1 LLNGRRLV
9 LGEQLQQTLAA
20 FVIHHL
26 SPPLCRKYFLF
37 GWATSY
43 RKVALSGEKSNEEMP
58 CRQSLIDQRADYL
71 SAADRANARFDQPY
85 D

>member
-1 LLNGRRLV
+1 M

-26 SPPLCRKYFLF
+26 SPPLCRKYFLC
-37 GWATSY
+37 GWATSLP
-43 RKVALSGEKSNEEMP
+43 KVALSGEKSNEEMP
-58 CRQSLIDQRADYL
+58 CRQSLNDHPADYL
-71 SAADRANARFDQPY
+71 AGADRANARFDQPY